1 MLKISNYSNLI
12 LKDISFSLKENE
24 NLIILGSNGAGK
36 STLAK
41 VLSNL
46 IENQSVELF
55 DKNISILEDKKRV
68 ELINYV
74 PSRFEIFDE
83 YITVYE
89 FLELSFIKSIKKEKI
104 NEVLKL
110 LGIESIKN
118 RVCVDLSSGEK
129 QLLLLASSLIHNAK
143 ITIFDELTANMDI
156 SRVKEVFTL
165 FKMDFLKQKIII
177 THNLD
182 LAFHLKYKILY
193 LQNGVIKFFGGCEEF
208 FLEEN
213 LNRFY
218 KNSLKVVD
226 NHLVVNL

>member
-1 MLKISNYSNLI
+1 
-12 LKDISFSLKENE
+12 
-24 NLIILGSNGAGK
+24 
-36 STLAK
+36 
-41 VLSNL
+41 
-46 IENQSVELF
+46 
-55 DKNISILEDKKRV
+55 
-68 ELINYV
+68 
-74 PSRFEIFDE
+74 
-83 YITVYE
+83 
-89 FLELSFIKSIKKEKI
+89 
-104 NEVLKL
+104 
-110 LGIESIKN
+110 
-118 RVCVDLSSGEK
+118 
-129 QLLLLASSLIHNAK
+129 LIHNAK

-156 SRVKEVFTL
+156 SRVKEVYTL

-226 NHLVVNL
+226 NHLVANL